1 MVLDANTPKSYA
13 YLVSHLSKALI
24 KQAESEVSAKAEAA
38 FPLARVV
45 LGLILRGHAALSEI
59 LFARFVKKCPWVV
72 PFYPSKQPVSPKV
85 YAEAD
90 DRLNHVRSTKNPQV
104 EVLTSRFRTTLL
116 GWVGSLH
123 CILRSYKHP

>member
-1 MVLDANTPKSYA
+1 MVLDANTPKPYA

-45 LGLILRGHAALSEI
+45 LGLILRGHAALSDI

-72 PFYPSKQPVSPKV
+72 PFYPSKQQVSSTT
-85 YAEAD
+85 
-90 DRLNHVRSTKNPQV
+90 RRMQRS
-104 EVLTSRFRTTLL
+104 
-116 GWVGSLH
+116 
-123 CILRSYKHP
+123 